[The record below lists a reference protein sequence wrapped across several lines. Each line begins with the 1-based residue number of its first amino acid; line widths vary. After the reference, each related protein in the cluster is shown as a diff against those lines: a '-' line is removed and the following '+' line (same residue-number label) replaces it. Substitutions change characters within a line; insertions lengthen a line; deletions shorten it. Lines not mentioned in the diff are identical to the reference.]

1 GTFMIKT
8 MLIMEKL
15 IKPATIIVAIIAF
28 VSLIFAVFKTN
39 SVRDLDKIVTSG
51 RIRVL
56 TDNSSLGFKLEKDSV
71 YGFQYEI
78 VKVFADK
85 LGVELEISENDDVA
99 QSVEDLMKGKYDLL
113 ASMIPFT
120 VEYKEQLL
128 FSDPLQVNKQVL
140 VQRNDSSKLIVK
152 QYDLAN
158 DTIYLP
164 VNSPYKMLISNLSN
178 DIADTIYVSELKNST
193 TEVAVK
199 MVADGIIKYT
209 ICSERLA
216 KKMQLVYPTLNFSLA
231 IGFQQEG
238 AWTMN
243 KKATELQKK
252 LNEFLAEYVGSAA
265 YWKLYRKYY

>member
-1 GTFMIKT
+1 
-8 MLIMEKL
+8 MEKL

-28 VSLIFAVFKTN
+28 VSLVFAVFKTN
-39 SVRDLDKIVTSG
+39 TVRDFDEIISSG

-56 TDNSSLGFKLEKDSV
+56 TDNSSLGFRVDKDSV

-85 LGVELEISENDDVA
+85 LGVELEISENDDVE
-99 QSVEDLMKGKYDLL
+99 QSVTGLIKGKYDLI
-113 ASMIPFT
+113 ATMIPLT
-120 VEYKEQLL
+120 SEYRDQLL

-140 VQRNDSSKLIVK
+140 VQRNDSNSHIDK

-158 DTIYLP
+158 DTVYLP

-216 KKMQLVYPTLNFSLA
+216 KKMQLQYPTLNFA
-231 IGFQQEG
+231 MDIGFQQEG
-238 AWTMN
+238 VWTLN
-243 KKATELQKK
+243 KNAIELQKK
-252 LNEFLAEYVGSAA
+252 LNEFLAEYIGSTA
-265 YWKLYRKYY
+265 YWELYRKYY